1 MTSQWDKIIHAA
13 DDEPAAHIPG
23 PRQPAV
29 PAPKQEQPAAQAAA
43 APGTGG
49 EGAPKKR
56 RGKGRPRKGVWD
68 QEHAFEMVTYRG
80 VPPELHAQVRA
91 IAEAEDLPVGNAA
104 AALLAY
110 AVAAYKAGTFKIAKT
125 PTRMRAV

>member
-1 MTSQWDKIIHAA
+1 MSSQWDKVIRGS

-23 PRQPAV
+23 PRQPAA
-29 PAPKQEQPAAQAAA
+29 PAPKQEQPVAQAA
-43 APGTGG
+43 TSTSG

-56 RGKGRPRKGVWD
+56 KGKGRPRKGAWD

-80 VPPELHAQVRA
+80 VPPELHAQVRE

-110 AVAAYKAGTFKIAKT
+110 AVAAYKAGTFRIAKT
-125 PTRMRAV
+125 PTKMRAV